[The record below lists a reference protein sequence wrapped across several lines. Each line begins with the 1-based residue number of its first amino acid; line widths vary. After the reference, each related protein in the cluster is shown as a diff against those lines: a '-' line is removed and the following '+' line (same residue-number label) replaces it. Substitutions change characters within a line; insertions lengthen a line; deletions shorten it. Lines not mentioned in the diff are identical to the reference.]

1 MNKLDPNIQALRN
14 KLKFIDYD
22 MDDRAICTDAEINE
36 LSTKIFDLIMETDYN
51 VDIAD
56 CLRAM
61 HLAFEDLEMYD
72 QEVEQ

>member
-1 MNKLDPNIQALRN
+1 MSKLDPNVQALRT

-22 MDDRAICTDAEINE
+22 MDDRAICTDSEINE
-36 LSTKIFDLIMETDYN
+36 LSDKILNLIMETDYN

-56 CLRAM
+56 CLRAL

-72 QEVEQ
+72 

>member
-1 MNKLDPNIQALRN
+1 MTKLDPNVQALRT

-22 MDDRAICTDAEINE
+22 MDDRAICNDAEINE
-36 LSTKIFDLIMETDYN
+36 LSDNILNLIMETDYK

-72 QEVEQ
+72 

>member
-1 MNKLDPNIQALRN
+1 MTKLDPNVQALST

-22 MDDRAICTDAEINE
+22 MDDRAICNDAEINE
-36 LSTKIFDLIMETDYN
+36 LSDKILNLIMETDYK

-72 QEVEQ
+72 

>member
-1 MNKLDPNIQALRN
+1 MKKLDPNVQALRT
-14 KLKFIDYD
+14 KLKFIDHD
-22 MDDRAICTDAEINE
+22 MDDRAICNDAEINE
-36 LSTKIFDLIMETDYN
+36 LSDNILNLIMETDYK

-72 QEVEQ
+72 

>member
-1 MNKLDPNIQALRN
+1 MNKLDPNVQALRN

-22 MDDRAICTDAEINE
+22 MDDRAICTDSEINE

-56 CLRAM
+56 CLRASCI
-61 HLAFEDLEMYD
+61 
-72 QEVEQ
+72 

>member
-1 MNKLDPNIQALRN
+1 MNKLDPNVQALRN

-22 MDDRAICTDAEINE
+22 MDDRAICTDSEINE
-36 LSTKIFDLIMETDYN
+36 LSDKILNLIMETDYN

-56 CLRAM
+56 CLRAL

-72 QEVEQ
+72 